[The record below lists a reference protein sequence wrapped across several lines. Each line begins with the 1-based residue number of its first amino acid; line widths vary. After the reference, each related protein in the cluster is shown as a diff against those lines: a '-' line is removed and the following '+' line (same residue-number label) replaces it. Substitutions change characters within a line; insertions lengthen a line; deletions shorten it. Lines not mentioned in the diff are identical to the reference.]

1 MTMCWHRRFDAAEP
15 GVVPTDDERTLDV
28 GPSALD
34 RSRQAADDATLE
46 ETEED
51 QRRDHR
57 QRRERQD
64 LGGVDRVLRRERLH
78 AQRQG
83 KRVLVVEDEQRQQ
96 VVVPAPDEG
105 QDPYRD
111 DARDRQWHHHAEEE
125 SSAWWCHCR
134 SRASSR

>member
-46 ETEED
+46 EAEED

-78 AQRQG
+78 AERQG
-83 KRVLVVEDEQRQQ
+83 VRALVVEDEQRLSLI
-96 VVVPAPDEG
+96 
-105 QDPYRD
+105 
-111 DARDRQWHHHAEEE
+111 HI
-125 SSAWWCHCR
+125 
-134 SRASSR
+134 